1 MIKITNSIIYYE
13 STYLTNN
20 NNTPYSNFGAPLRVG
35 LKETYSYT
43 IKYTIRQWR
52 EYYLVN

>member
-20 NNTPYSNFGAPLRVG
+20 NNTPYSNFGAPLRVN

-43 IKYTIRQWR
+43 IKHTIRQWR